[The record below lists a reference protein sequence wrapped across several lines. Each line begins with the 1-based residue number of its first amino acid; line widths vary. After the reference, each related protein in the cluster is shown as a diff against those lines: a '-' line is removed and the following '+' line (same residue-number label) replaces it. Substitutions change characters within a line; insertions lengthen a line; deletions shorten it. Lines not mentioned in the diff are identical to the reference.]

1 MVLWQRALL
10 GSLLI
15 VCLQLR
21 TPLALHL
28 HGDSSGEA
36 ESQGEPFS
44 QLRAAL
50 ASLSAHGTSAADWRA
65 ALRRAA
71 NSADNG
77 LPESEEESSPD
88 SASSRR
94 EVQRLSSMSQEDFI
108 RETTVMLQKEVEM
121 LSSSQRETLRA
132 IQNGSV
138 GKDQVEIVLAHY
150 NEHVGWSAMYDSL
163 ITPYCKGAP
172 EDYPWRPRYCKELP
186 NKGREAHTFLHHIV
200 QNYHMLADWT
210 VFSQAQAPTSGM
222 AEEGDHR
229 NGHIYPGATFH
240 DYVLGGGPFSGDGG
254 DSRGARFVF
263 NGQWKP
269 QYDVKKNYKCDKLA
283 CGPTYDLI
291 RMSFAANY
299 FVALG
304 LDEGP
309 PQRLNKTCLRLKGK
323 EGVLWFAHD
332 RDHHAWHNALRT
344 YIQALG
350 ATEEKRFYYSQGAR
364 FALSRERIRQRP
376 REFYEQLLRTVDS
389 DVDPTAGV
397 FAELLWYYIPGRAG
411 GAEQPCE
418 ESPFAG
424 CPEGFEQL
432 GSLAD
437 HAPYGRVETLR
448 TSSIEECAAACRSAI
463 VGCGSFE
470 YHAKKPKLCVLQ
482 ARNNSVEEAQLGF
495 WPGAVA
501 CRRAGRQFGWQA

>member
-1 MVLWQRALL
+1 MIGNAWTLHGRSPEPLMLSSGA
-10 GSLLI
+10 SK
-15 VCLQLR
+15 LR

-222 AEEGDHR
+222 AEEG
-229 NGHIYPGATFH
+229 F
-240 DYVLGGGPFSGDGG
+240 
-254 DSRGARFVF
+254 
-263 NGQWKP
+263 
-269 QYDVKKNYKCDKLA
+269 
-283 CGPTYDLI
+283 
-291 RMSFAANY
+291 
-299 FVALG
+299 
-304 LDEGP
+304 
-309 PQRLNKTCLRLKGK
+309 
-323 EGVLWFAHD
+323 
-332 RDHHAWHNALRT
+332 
-344 YIQALG
+344 
-350 ATEEKRFYYSQGAR
+350 
-364 FALSRERIRQRP
+364 RP
-376 REFYEQLLRTVDS
+376 RAIG
-389 DVDPTAGV
+389 TATSTQGPRSTTTS
-397 FAELLWYYIPGRAG
+397 WAG
-411 GAEQPCE
+411 GR
-418 ESPFAG
+418 
-424 CPEGFEQL
+424 
-432 GSLAD
+432 SLAM
-437 HAPYGRVETLR
+437 AATAVGRGLCSTD
-448 TSSIEECAAACRSAI
+448 SGSRSTT
-463 VGCGSFE
+463 
-470 YHAKKPKLCVLQ
+470 
-482 ARNNSVEEAQLGF
+482 
-495 WPGAVA
+495 
-501 CRRAGRQFGWQA
+501 